1 MTSTEAQPHIIEH
14 NGELAE
20 HCRHWLELPFVA
32 IDTEF
37 VRTETFYPI
46 AGLIQVGDGEHDYL
60 IDPLT
65 ITDWTPLVALLEC
78 PTVVKVLHACSEDL
92 EVFQHLCGALPAP
105 LFDTQIAA
113 AYLGMDFSMSYSR
126 LVNALLQIDLSK
138 EETRSDWLQ
147 RPLSA
152 RQLQYAVDDTRY
164 LARIYS
170 IMAPRLEQAE
180 LTGWLLEDTAELVA
194 NARLLPDAADAYRR
208 IKQAWRLKPAELAV
222 LQVLCDW
229 RERAARQRDVAR
241 NRLLRESTL
250 CPLAQRQPDTLAQL
264 ARMDDMHPRT
274 VRQDGESILALI
286 RQGREV
292 PPAQWPEA
300 LPDPLPAD
308 ANRLLKIL
316 RKVGQRHAER
326 LGIAAELMLRK
337 KVLEALVR
345 TGYPCGPY
353 DLPDELSGWRRALMG
368 EELLTLANQFSSK
381 GASA

>member
-1 MTSTEAQPHIIEH
+1 MTSTEAQPQIIEH

-37 VRTETFYPI
+37 VRTETFFPI
-46 AGLIQVGDGEHDYL
+46 AGLIQVGDGEHNYL

-65 ITDWTPLVALLEC
+65 ITDWAPLVALLEC
-78 PTVVKVLHACSEDL
+78 PSVVKVLHACSEDL
-92 EVFQHLCGALPAP
+92 EVFQHLCGAMPAP

-126 LVNALLQIDLSK
+126 LVKALLEVELSK

-152 RQLQYAVDDTRY
+152 KQLQYAVDDTRY
-164 LARIYS
+164 LARIYAV
-170 IMAPRLEQAE
+170 MAPRLEEAG
-180 LTGWLLEDTAELVA
+180 LTDWLLEDTAELVA
-194 NARLLPDAADAYRR
+194 NASTMPEAQQAYRR

-264 ARMDDMHPRT
+264 SRMEDMHPRT
-274 VRQDGESILALI
+274 VRQDGETVLELI
-286 RQGREV
+286 EQGRQV
-292 PPAQWPEA
+292 PQSQWPE
-300 LPDPLPAD
+300 PLPEPLPPD
-308 ANRLLKIL
+308 ANRLLKVL
-316 RKVGQRHAER
+316 RKVGQRQAER

-353 DLPDELSGWRRALMG
+353 QLPDELSGWRRALMG
-368 EELLTLANQFSSK
+368 DELLALANQFSSK
-381 GASA
+381 EGSA

>member
-1 MTSTEAQPHIIEH
+1 MTSTEAQPQIIED
-14 NGELAE
+14 NTELAA
-20 HCRHWLELPFVA
+20 HCQQWLELPFVA

-37 VRTETFYPI
+37 VRTETFFPI
-46 AGLIQVGDGEHDYL
+46 AGLIQVGDGEHNYL

-65 ITDWTPLVALLEC
+65 ITDWAPLVALLEC
-78 PTVVKVLHACSEDL
+78 PSVVKVLHACSEDL
-92 EVFQHLCGALPAP
+92 EVFQHLCGAMPTP

-126 LVNALLQIDLSK
+126 LVKALLEVELSK

-152 RQLQYAVDDTRY
+152 KQLQYAVDDTRY
-164 LARIYS
+164 LARVYA
-170 IMAPRLEQAE
+170 IMAPRLAQAE
-180 LTGWLLEDTAELVA
+180 LTDWLLEDTAELVT
-194 NARLLPDAADAYRR
+194 NARVMPEAQDAYRR
-208 IKQAWRLKPAELAV
+208 IKQAWRLKSAELAV

-264 ARMDDMHPRT
+264 ARMEDMHPRT
-274 VRQDGESILALI
+274 VRQDGETVLELI
-286 RQGREV
+286 EQGRQV
-292 PPAQWPEA
+292 PQTQWPA
-300 LPDPLPAD
+300 PLPEPLPAD
-308 ANRLLKIL
+308 ANRLLKVL
-316 RKVGQRHAER
+316 RKVGQRQAER
-326 LGIAAELMLRK
+326 LGMAAELMLRK

-353 DLPDELSGWRRALMG
+353 QLPDELSGWRRTLMG
-368 EELLTLANQFSSK
+368 EELLALTNQFSSQE
-381 GASA
+381 GSA